1 VLPRLLIETLEPE
14 LMFVI
19 VGVEAVVVVVEV
31 VVVEVVPALVPP
43 SPDDPPVTTKFQIV
57 VLPD

>member
-1 VLPRLLIETLEPE
+1 MLPRLLIETLEPE

-19 VGVEAVVVVVEV
+19 VGVEAV